1 MQFNKKNFR
10 CEKMS
15 TRHKVF
21 VSYHHENDQEYRN
34 QFEKI
39 CSDVIVSRSVEEG
52 DIDPNANTEYVRQ
65 KIRDEY
71 LRDSTVTVVLIGKQT
86 WQRKHVD
93 WEIYSSLRD
102 TQKNPRSG
110 LLGII
115 LPTYPRSDSRYYD
128 SHTIPP
134 RLSDNSKVKNDGK
147 EPFAIIYNW
156 NTNPDQIQQWI
167 HAAFLKKDQIN
178 PVNNRPMYG
187 KNHTGIQWS
196 D

>member
-1 MQFNKKNFR
+1 MT
-10 CEKMS
+10 M
-15 TRHKVF
+15 RHKVF
-21 VSYHHENDQEYRN
+21 VSYHHDNDQWYRE
-34 QFEKI
+34 QFERI
-39 CSDVIVSRSVEEG
+39 CGDVIVSRSVDIG

-110 LLGII
+110 LLGLL
-115 LPTYPRSDSRYYD
+115 LPTYDFTEPRKYSPY
-128 SHTIPP
+128 TVPP
-134 RLSDNSKVKNDGK
+134 RLYDNLNKRNDGK
-147 EPFAIIYNW
+147 KPFAAIYLW
-156 NTNPDQIQQWI
+156 STNPSEIQQWI
-167 HAAFLKKDQIN
+167 HEAFQRRDQII
-178 PVNNRPMYG
+178 PINNRPMFG
-187 KNHTGIQWS
+187 KNHTGDRWQ